1 MRAALTRLALSRVAG
16 LSRCGR
22 RGEFRS
28 LMLALAVLLAGCTP
42 ALEQG
47 QRQDDSGPRAA
58 SKTIIITTLNQVVGF
73 GPMSGPSPAGGWG
86 PVAEIHSN
94 GLFTTEP
101 TTRKVIGHLAERVPS
116 LDDGGISL
124 LADGRMRVAY
134 PLRQGVTWHDGT
146 PLTARDLAFSVQLL
160 QDGGLPLRAIE
171 VAREVGSVE
180 TPDDH
185 TFVAYF
191 KASYFDAVSHGISR
205 FWPLPHHIL
214 DPVYERYRSNGDAQE
229 VINHPYWTSEYV
241 HVGPFQLVS
250 WDPSREIVFR
260 AHKGYFRGE
269 PKVDTV
275 RVQIFL
281 DRNAQMAGL
290 LAGTSDVFFENT
302 LDLEQ
307 ASDLGNRWKADAGGV
322 MFLKPSNIRILV
334 PQYRPAYQTE
344 PANLDPRVR
353 AALYHAL
360 DREELAEG
368 LQVGHRETAAWGHL
382 LPSDPL
388 FEAGKDTFRA
398 YGYDPARAKA
408 ILQEAGWTPGSDG
421 ILRHAADGH
430 RYHNT
435 ITGPPDFAREI
446 SAFAGYWR
454 QIGIEVEEQPLPP
467 AQVRDP
473 QIRATYPSWGA
484 TAGSYNM
491 IQGAPAT
498 AETRWA
504 GGRSGFD
511 DPRFEGMIKAFENT
525 IVESERFQLTRAIG
539 EQMARDVLIIPLF
552 YTVEAIGVRKG
563 VRAFQTDHEGGFS
576 ATSVGTYA
584 RNAHLW
590 DLE

>member
-1 MRAALTRLALSRVAG
+1 MLLILAAACAPSPAPGAPGSEGAAQRV
-16 LSRCGR
+16 
-22 RGEFRS
+22 
-28 LMLALAVLLAGCTP
+28 
-42 ALEQG
+42 
-47 QRQDDSGPRAA
+47 
-58 SKTIIITTLNQVVGF
+58 SKTIVISTLNQVVGF
-73 GPMSGPSPAGGWG
+73 GPMAGPSPAGGWG

-101 TTRKVIGHLAERVPS
+101 TSRRVIGLLAEKVPS
-116 LDDGGISL
+116 LDDGTISL
-124 LADGRMRVAY
+124 LPDGRMRVAF
-134 PLRQGVTWHDGT
+134 PLRKDVTWHDGT
-146 PLTARDLAFSVQLL
+146 AFTAHDLAFSVKLL
-160 QDGGLPLRAIE
+160 QDSSLPSRTIE
-171 VAREVGSVE
+171 VAREIGGVE
-180 TPDDH
+180 TPQDH

-191 KASYFDAVSHGISR
+191 KAPYYEAVSHGITR
-205 FWPLPHHIL
+205 FWPLPQHIL
-214 DPVYERYRSNGDAQE
+214 DPVYERYRASADAQE
-229 VINHPYWTSEYV
+229 MINHPYWTSEYV
-241 HVGPFQLVS
+241 HLGPFQLVS
-250 WDPSREIVFR
+250 WDPSREILFQAYR
-260 AHKGYFRGE
+260 GYFRGE
-269 PKVDTV
+269 PRVDTI

-307 ASDLGNRWKADAGGV
+307 AAHLGDRWKADAGGV

-368 LQVGHRETAAWGHL
+368 LQVGHRESAAWGHL

-388 FEAGKDTFRA
+388 FEAGKDAFRA
-398 YGYDPARAKA
+398 YWYDPGRARA
-408 ILQEAGWTPGSDG
+408 ILQDAGWTPGPDG
-421 ILRHAADGH
+421 ILRHASDGR
-430 RYHNT
+430 RYRNA
-435 ITGPPDFAREI
+435 ITGPPDFTREI

-473 QIRATYPSWGA
+473 QVRATYASWQT
-484 TAGSYNM
+484 TAGSWNM
-491 IQGAPAT
+491 IQGTPAS

-504 GGRSGFD
+504 GGRSGHD
-511 DPRFEGMIKAFENT
+511 DARFEAMIKTFENT
-525 IVESERFQLTRAIG
+525 IVERERFEAIKAIG
-539 EQMARDVLIIPLF
+539 EYMARDVLIIALF
-552 YTVEAIGVRKG
+552 YTIEYIGVRKG
-563 VRAFQTDHEGGFS
+563 VRAFQMDHEGGYS
-576 ATSVGTYA
+576 ASSVGTYA